1 LKYMN
6 AGISRFSIPIHEKMF
21 RPFWLK
27 YSAKKYSEIYFENS
41 KTKSHFQC
49 WQLKPCIKLLG
60 LNGWVKWF
68 TSHVFRAWNRS
79 DHESNILLIRN
90 SMVSRAIWK
99 KHMHSWVFQKLQITL
114 VLQAHAISIVFQ

>member
-1 LKYMN
+1 MKKCSVHSDWN
-6 AGISRFSIPIHEKMF
+6 TVP
-21 RPFWLK
+21 
-27 YSAKKYSEIYFENS
+27 KKYSEIYFENS

-60 LNGWVKWF
+60 LNGWVKLF

-90 SMVSRAIWK
+90 SMVSFSKTSNYTRTSGSCNFDRLSIT
-99 KHMHSWVFQKLQITL
+99 HSCIFFTL
-114 VLQAHAISIVFQ
+114 HSKPTTIIPKRCFEI